1 MVQIVPSILAAD
13 FTRLGDQVRAVER
26 AGARMIHVD
35 IMDGHF
41 VPNLTM
47 GPPITESL
55 RKVTNIKLDHHLMIE
70 DPDTYAPAFI
80 KAGATS
86 VSVHYEACRN
96 LNRTLNMIRDEGAL
110 AGVVINPHTVV
121 DLLEDVLDVV
131 DYVLI
136 MSVNPGF
143 GGQTF
148 IPRSVE
154 KVRQLERRRRERNL
168 TFAIEIDGGIT
179 SENVG
184 DVVKHGV
191 NWVVVGSSVFHHP
204 DPGAAYQELQRKA
217 EESLLVKI

>member
-1 MVQIVPSILAAD
+1 MVQIIPSILAAD

-26 AGARMIHVD
+26 AGAKMIHVD

-55 RKVTNIKLDHHLMIE
+55 RKATDIKLDHHLMIE

-80 KAGATS
+80 KAGASS

-96 LNRTLNMIRDEGAL
+96 LDRTLNMIRGEGAK
-110 AGVVINPHTVV
+110 AGVVINPHSVV

-143 GGQTF
+143 GGQKF
-148 IPRSVE
+148 IASQLKKIEAIANRIAKENLKVDVE
-154 KVRQLERRRRERNL
+154 V
-168 TFAIEIDGGIT
+168 DGGIDAET
-179 SENVG
+179 AKQAVSAGATVLVAG
-184 DVVKHGV
+184 TAAFRSGP
-191 NWVVVGSSVFHHP
+191 SSY
-204 DPGAAYQELQRKA
+204 AANIKA
-217 EESLLVKI
+217 LRAGG